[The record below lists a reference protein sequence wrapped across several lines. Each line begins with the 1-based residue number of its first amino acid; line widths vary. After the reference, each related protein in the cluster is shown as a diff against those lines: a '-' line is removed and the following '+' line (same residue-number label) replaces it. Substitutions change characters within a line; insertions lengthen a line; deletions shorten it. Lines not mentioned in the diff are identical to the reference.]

1 MIAILAQNTGI
12 SVVWDCNV
20 ASKIQDKELQ
30 LVWDSPKMP
39 TTPLFLLSGKN
50 DNLTA
55 IAQEI
60 VAVVKEVLY

>member
-1 MIAILAQNTGI
+1 M
-12 SVVWDCNV
+12 
-20 ASKIQDKELQ
+20 LQ
-30 LVWDSPKMP
+30 AFLDYPIPTVTLCPESLMQHYSPKMP